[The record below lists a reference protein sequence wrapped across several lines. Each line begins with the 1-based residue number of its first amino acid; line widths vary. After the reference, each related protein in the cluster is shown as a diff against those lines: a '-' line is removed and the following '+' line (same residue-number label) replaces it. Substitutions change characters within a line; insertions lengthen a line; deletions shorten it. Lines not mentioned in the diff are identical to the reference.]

1 MSLAPHYARGEFILY
16 CGDVR
21 EVVPQLTRAVDLVV
35 ADPPYG
41 TTPAVPWDGWP
52 VGWVAAAAKV
62 SRSMWCF
69 SPIRILMERHAEFA
83 PWRLSHDVVWEKANG
98 SGRATDR
105 FRRVHDTITHWYR
118 GRWTDLHREVPRKP
132 SRGLD
137 KSVRRSGSIPHH
149 NGMRAVGYVD
159 DGTRLAR
166 SVLHHNAVKGSG
178 HQTAKPPELIADL
191 IHYGCP
197 PGGLVLDLFS
207 GSGAA
212 AVAALRTGR
221 SVISIEG
228 DLTFCDDI
236 VRRVEVEME
245 DDA

>member
-1 MSLAPHYARGEFILY
+1 MNVPAPYYARGQFTLY

-21 EVVPQLTRAVDLVV
+21 EVVPRLELRAALVV

-52 VGWVAAAAKV
+52 TGWGAVAAAM
-62 SRSMWCF
+62 SDSMWCF
-69 SPIRILMERHAEFA
+69 SPVRVLLNHAAEFA
-83 PWRLSHDVVWEKANG
+83 DWRLSHDIVWEKANG
-98 SGRATDR
+98 SGRVTDR

-118 GRWTDLHREVPRKP
+118 GRWTDLYRDVPRKP

-137 KSVRRSGSIPHH
+137 KSVRRSGDIPHH
-149 NGMRAVGYVD
+149 NGMAARGYVD
-159 DGTRLAR
+159 DGTRMAR
-166 SVLHHNAVKGSG
+166 SVLHHNAVKGIG
-178 HQTAKPPELIADL
+178 HQTAKPPELVADL

-228 DLTFCDDI
+228 NQAFCDDI
-236 VRRVEVEME
+236 VERIEAEVKR
-245 DDA
+245 